1 MKLKRFIQVNNFL
14 SSEEINSFNYDTIQ
28 KFKSNTGD
36 LTIYHQKISTSIIE
50 KIKKCIGE
58 FTIRH
63 SHIYNLKQ
71 PYRLHCDSGQENNSY
86 YTIIVPL
93 DKNPQGGLFI
103 MNQWSDKAYSLD
115 DYYTQNIQSVLNF
128 EERKEKINEFNPNIS
143 LPDTI
148 DFKHIKDKRGFS
160 VKDYIDYEYN
170 KAIMYPG
177 KYYHCSQNVE
187 NFTSKKSLAI
197 FTNETLHT

>member
-1 MKLKRFIQVNNFL
+1 VKLKHYTLKNFL
-14 SSEEINSFNYDTIQ
+14 SSQEIDSFNYNI
-28 KFKSNTGD
+28 KEEFKSDTGD
-36 LTIYHQKISTSIIE
+36 LTLYHQKISTSIIE

-148 DFKHIKDKRGFS
+148 DFEHIKDKRGFS

-177 KYYHCSQNVE
+177 KYYHCSQNIK
-187 NFTSKKSLAI
+187 NFTGKKSLAI

>member
-1 MKLKRFIQVNNFL
+1 MKLKHYTLKNFL
-14 SSEEINSFNYDTIQ
+14 SSQEIDSFNYNI
-28 KFKSNTGD
+28 KEEFKSDTGD

-148 DFKHIKDKRGFS
+148 DFEHIKDKRGFS

-177 KYYHCSQNVE
+177 KYYHCSQNIK

>member
-1 MKLKRFIQVNNFL
+1 MKLKHYTLKNFL
-14 SSEEINSFNYDTIQ
+14 SSQEIDSFNYNIKQ
-28 KFKSNTGD
+28 EFKSDTGD
-36 LTIYHQKISTSIIE
+36 LTLYHQKISTSIIE

-148 DFKHIKDKRGFS
+148 DFEHIKDKRGFS

-177 KYYHCSQNVE
+177 KYYHCSQNIK
-187 NFTSKKSLAI
+187 NFTGKKSLAI

>member
-1 MKLKRFIQVNNFL
+1 MKLKHYTLKNFL
-14 SSEEINSFNYDTIQ
+14 SSQEIDSFNYNI
-28 KFKSNTGD
+28 KEEFKSDTGD

-177 KYYHCSQNVE
+177 KYYHCSQNIK

>member
-1 MKLKRFIQVNNFL
+1 MKLKHYTLKNFL
-14 SSEEINSFNYDTIQ
+14 SSQEIDSFNYNIKQ
-28 KFKSNTGD
+28 EFKSDTGD
-36 LTIYHQKISTSIIE
+36 LTLYHQKISTSIIE